1 MTFFG
6 TDVDGGVNMS
16 GKNGYVKDCTSLG
29 PDVIPEGGVR
39 LVPKAVSS
47 KKATPALKATAAPQ
61 AHAQLYSTNFYNTL
75 GL

>member
-1 MTFFG
+1 
-6 TDVDGGVNMS
+6 MS

-39 LVPKAVSS
+39 LVPKAIAS
-47 KKATPALKATAAPQ
+47 KKTAALKAPAAAKGPV